1 MPNHHTELYTKN
13 WKRNFFTIWTGQAV
27 SKFSS
32 SVLQFAMIW
41 YLTDTTD
48 SAAVVSFAVFLAF
61 FPQAIL
67 GPIAGV
73 VIDRYNRKLIM
84 ILSDVLIA
92 LVGLAMAIA
101 GYSDNQETWMIL
113 MVLFLRTVGTAF
125 HSPCMQA
132 VTPQIVPSDQLTK
145 CAGYSQALTS
155 VSDIFSPA
163 AAALLYQIWSLETIV
178 MLDVIGALCACA
190 TLAIAWIPKLE
201 KKLENKKIQFIAE
214 AVEGFHVLKKNK
226 GVFGLVMV
234 TGLYTI
240 ALMPVSALFPLM
252 SMSYFGGTSTHAS
265 ITEIVFSVGF
275 MMGSLVLS
283 AWGGTKNRVYTVF
296 GSYMLMA
303 VSLLV
308 AGSLP
313 TGGYWFFVI
322 CSWLIGFS
330 GPFYW
335 GTYTPILQTHYEGIY
350 LGRVLSLTGSV
361 RYLFGPLGLGIE
373 SILSTYYGPESW
385 FIIGG
390 VLVFISALLLILVP
404 SIRKCDEPETFKLTE
419 LP

>member
-1 MPNHHTELYTKN
+1 MLSTNQSTILSN
-13 WKRNFFTIWTGQAV
+13 WKRNFFTIWTGQAI

-41 YLTDTTD
+41 YLTDTTE

-67 GPIAGV
+67 GPISGV
-73 VIDRYNRKLIM
+73 VIDRYNRKMIM

-101 GYSDNQETWMIL
+101 GYMGSLETWMIL
-113 MVLFLRTVGTAF
+113 LVLFLRTVGTSF

-132 VTPQIVPSDQLTK
+132 VTPQIVPADQLTR

-163 AAALLYQIWSLETIV
+163 AAALLYQVWSLETIV
-178 MLDVIGALCACA
+178 MLDVLGALCACA
-190 TLAIAWIPKLE
+190 TLAVARIPKLE
-201 KKLENKKIQFIAE
+201 RTEERKQITMAQDIM
-214 AVEGFHVLKKNK
+214 EGFHVLRQNK
-226 GVFGLVMV
+226 GVFYLAMI

-252 SMSYFGGTSTHAS
+252 SMSYFGGTSTNAS
-265 ITEIVFSVGF
+265 IVEILFSIGF
-275 MMGSLVLS
+275 MLGSVVLS

-303 VSLLV
+303 ISLMV
-308 AGSLP
+308 AGILP
-313 TGGYWFFVI
+313 TSGFWFFAV
-322 CSWLIGFS
+322 CCFLIGFS

-335 GTYTPILQTHYEGIY
+335 GTYTPIIQTHFKGEY
-350 LGRVLSLTGSV
+350 LGRVLTLTGCF
-361 RYLFGPLGLGIE
+361 RYFFGPIGLGAE
-373 SILSTYYGPESW
+373 SILSEHFGINSW
-385 FIIGG
+385 FLVGG
-390 VLVFISALLLILVP
+390 VLVLISALLILTIPAV
-404 SIRKCDEPETFKLTE
+404 RNCDIPTQD
-419 LP
+419 

>member
-1 MPNHHTELYTKN
+1 MNEPTQVPFIKN
-13 WKRNFFTIWTGQAV
+13 WKRNFFTIWTGQAI

-32 SVLQFAMIW
+32 SILQFAMIW

-67 GPIAGV
+67 GPISGV
-73 VIDRYNRKLIM
+73 VIDRYNRKMIM

-92 LVGLAMAIA
+92 LVGLLMAIA
-101 GYSDNQETWMIL
+101 GFFGTLETWMIL
-113 MVLFLRTVGTAF
+113 AVLFLRTVGTAF

-132 VTPQIVPSDQLTK
+132 VTPQIVPDDQLTR

-163 AAALLYQIWSLETIV
+163 AAALLYQIWSLEAIV
-178 MLDVIGALCACA
+178 MLDVLGAICACA

-201 KKLENKKIQFIAE
+201 RKAE
-214 AVEGFHVLKKNK
+214 QKQITMVQDILEGFHVLRQNK
-226 GVFGLVMV
+226 GVFYLAMI

-252 SMSYFGGTSTHAS
+252 SMSYFGGTSTQAS

-275 MMGSLVLS
+275 MMGSVVLS
-283 AWGGTKNRVYTVF
+283 MWGGTRNRVYTVF

-303 VSLLV
+303 GSLLI
-308 AGSLP
+308 AGMLP
-313 TGGYWFFVI
+313 ASGYWFFAV
-322 CSWLIGFS
+322 CSWFIGFS

-335 GTYTPILQTHYEGIY
+335 GTYTPIIQTHFHGEY
-350 LGRVLSLTGSV
+350 LGRVLTLTGCF
-361 RYLFGPLGLGIE
+361 RYFFGPLGLGIE
-373 SILSTYYGPESW
+373 SVLSERFGINLWFTIAGIL
-385 FIIGG
+385 
-390 VLVFISALLLILVP
+390 VLISAMLILLIPAV
-404 SIRKCDEPETFKLTE
+404 RTCDAPDKKPTV
-419 LP
+419 

>member
-1 MPNHHTELYTKN
+1 MNN

-41 YLTDTTD
+41 YLTDTTE

-84 ILSDVLIA
+84 ILSDVAIA
-92 LVGLAMAIA
+92 FVGLAMAIIGHMGA
-101 GYSDNQETWMIL
+101 LSTGLIL
-113 MVLFLRTVGTAF
+113 LVLFLRTVGTAF

-132 VTPQIVPSDQLTK
+132 VTPQIVPSDQLTR

-163 AAALLYQIWSLETIV
+163 AAAFLYQHWTLESIV
-178 MLDVIGALCACA
+178 MLDVFGAFCACA
-190 TLAIAWIPKLE
+190 TLAIARIPKLE
-201 KKLENKKIQFIAE
+201 KNTENKKIQFIAE
-214 AVEGFHVLKKNK
+214 AVEGFHVLKQNK
-226 GVFGLVMV
+226 GVFGLVMI
-234 TGLYTI
+234 TGLYSI

-265 ITEIVFSVGF
+265 ITEMVFSVGF

-283 AWGGTKNRVYTVF
+283 AWGGTKNRVYTIF

-303 VSLLV
+303 SSLLV
-308 AGSLP
+308 AGFLP
-313 TGGYWFFVI
+313 TNGYWFFVI

-335 GTYTPILQTHYEGIY
+335 GTCTPILQTHYEGIY
-350 LGRVLSLTGSV
+350 LGRVLTLTGSI
-361 RYLFGPLGLGIE
+361 RYLAGPIGLGIE
-373 SILSTYYGPESW
+373 SILSSRFGPESW
-385 FIIGG
+385 FLIAGIL
-390 VLVFISALLLILVP
+390 VLIAALLLLLIP
-404 SIRKCDEPETFKLTE
+404 SVRKCDEK
-419 LP
+419 

>member
-1 MPNHHTELYTKN
+1 MSETIQNTTLQN
-13 WKRNFFTIWTGQAV
+13 WKRNFFTIWTGQAI

-73 VIDRYNRKLIM
+73 VIDRYNRKMIM
-84 ILSDVLIA
+84 ILSDVIIA
-92 LVGLAMAIA
+92 LVGLGMAVA
-101 GYSDNQETWMIL
+101 GYMGFLSAGIIL
-113 MVLFLRTVGTAF
+113 LVLFLRTVGTAF

-132 VTPQIVPSDQLTK
+132 VTPQIVPESELTR

-163 AAALLYQIWSLETIV
+163 AAALLYQYWSLEAIV
-178 MLDVIGALCACA
+178 MLDVFGALFASL
-190 TLAIAWIPKLE
+190 TLFIARIPKLE
-201 KKLENKKIQFIAE
+201 KRSENKKIQFIAE
-214 AVEGFHVLKKNK
+214 AVEGFHVLRQNR
-226 GVFGLVMV
+226 GIFNLIMV

-252 SMSYFGGTSTHAS
+252 SMSYFGGTSTNAS

-283 AWGGTKNRVYTVF
+283 AWGGTKNRVYTIF
-296 GSYMLMA
+296 GSYLLMA
-303 VSLLV
+303 CSLLI

-313 TGGYWFFVI
+313 TNGYWFFVI
-322 CSWLIGFS
+322 CSWAIGFS

-335 GTYTPILQTHYEGIY
+335 GTCTPILQTHYEGIY
-350 LGRVLSLTGSV
+350 LGRILSLTASI
-361 RYLFGPLGLGIE
+361 RYICGPIGLGIE
-373 SILSTYYGPESW
+373 SLLSTFWGPESW
-385 FIIGG
+385 FRIAG
-390 VLVFISALLLILVP
+390 VLVLIAASLLLLIP
-404 SIRKCDEPETFKLTE
+404 SIRKCDADRAKAA
-419 LP
+419 

>member
-1 MPNHHTELYTKN
+1 MKN
-13 WKRNFFTIWTGQAV
+13 WKRNFFTIWTGQAI

-41 YLTDTTD
+41 YLTDTTE

-73 VIDRYNRKLIM
+73 VIDRYNRKMIM
-84 ILSDVLIA
+84 ILSDVAIA
-92 LVGLAMAIA
+92 LVGLGMAVA
-101 GYSDNQETWMIL
+101 GHMGALSTGLIL
-113 MVLFLRTVGTAF
+113 LVLFLRTVGTAF

-132 VTPQIVPSDQLTK
+132 VTPQIVPSDQLTR

-163 AAALLYQIWSLETIV
+163 AAAFLYQHWTLESIV
-178 MLDVIGALCACA
+178 MLDVFGAFCACA
-190 TLAIAWIPKLE
+190 TLAIARIPKLE
-201 KKLENKKIQFIAE
+201 KNTENKKIQFLAE
-214 AVEGFHVLKKNK
+214 AVEGFHVLRQNK
-226 GVFGLVMV
+226 GVFGLVMI
-234 TGLYTI
+234 TGLYSI

-265 ITEIVFSVGF
+265 ITEMVFSVGF
-275 MMGSLVLS
+275 MAGSLVLS
-283 AWGGTKNRVYTVF
+283 AWGGTKNRVYTIF

-303 VSLLV
+303 SSLLV
-308 AGSLP
+308 AGFLP
-313 TGGYWFFVI
+313 TNGYWFFVI

-335 GTYTPILQTHYEGIY
+335 GTCTPILQTHYEGIY
-350 LGRVLSLTGSV
+350 LGRVLTLTGSI
-361 RYLFGPLGLGIE
+361 RYLAGPIGLGIE
-373 SILSTYYGPESW
+373 SFLSSHFGPESW
-385 FIIGG
+385 FLIAG
-390 VLVFISALLLILVP
+390 VLVLIAALLLLLIPAV
-404 SIRKCDEPETFKLTE
+404 RKCDEK
-419 LP
+419 

>member
-1 MPNHHTELYTKN
+1 MNN

-41 YLTDTTD
+41 YLTDTTE

-73 VIDRYNRKLIM
+73 GIDRYNRKLIM
-84 ILSDVLIA
+84 ILSDVAIA
-92 LVGLAMAIA
+92 FVGLAMAIIGHMGA
-101 GYSDNQETWMIL
+101 LSTGLIL
-113 MVLFLRTVGTAF
+113 LVLFLRTVGTAF

-132 VTPQIVPSDQLTK
+132 VTPQIVPSDQLTR

-163 AAALLYQIWSLETIV
+163 AAAFLYQHWTLESIV
-178 MLDVIGALCACA
+178 MLDVFGAFCACA
-190 TLAIAWIPKLE
+190 TLAIARIPKLE
-201 KKLENKKIQFIAE
+201 KNTENKKIQFIAE
-214 AVEGFHVLKKNK
+214 AVEGFHVLKQNK
-226 GVFGLVMV
+226 GVFGLVMI
-234 TGLYTI
+234 TGLYSI

-265 ITEIVFSVGF
+265 ITEMVFSVGF

-283 AWGGTKNRVYTVF
+283 AWGGTKNRVYTIF

-303 VSLLV
+303 SSLLV
-308 AGSLP
+308 AGFLP
-313 TGGYWFFVI
+313 TNGYWFFVI

-335 GTYTPILQTHYEGIY
+335 GTCTPILQTHYEGIY
-350 LGRVLSLTGSV
+350 LGRVLTLTGSI
-361 RYLFGPLGLGIE
+361 RYLAGPIGLGIE
-373 SILSTYYGPESW
+373 SILSSRFGPESW
-385 FIIGG
+385 FLIAGIL
-390 VLVFISALLLILVP
+390 VLIAALLLLLIP
-404 SIRKCDEPETFKLTE
+404 SVRKCDEK
-419 LP
+419 

>member
-1 MPNHHTELYTKN
+1 MNQNHAEIYTKD
-13 WKRNFFTIWTGQAV
+13 WKRNFFTIWTGQAI

-67 GPIAGV
+67 GPISGV
-73 VIDRYNRKLIM
+73 VIDRYNRKMIM

-92 LVGLAMAIA
+92 LVGLAMAVA
-101 GYSDNQETWMIL
+101 GYMGSLETWMIL
-113 MVLFLRTVGTAF
+113 LVLFLRTVGTAF

-132 VTPQIVPSDQLTK
+132 VTPQIVPADQLTR

-163 AAALLYQIWSLETIV
+163 AAALLYQIWTLETIV
-178 MLDVIGALCACA
+178 MLDVFGALCACA

-201 KKLENKKIQFIAE
+201 RKEERKKTKMSTEII
-214 AVEGFHVLKKNK
+214 EGFHVLRQNK
-226 GVFGLVMV
+226 GVFYLAMI

-265 ITEIVFSVGF
+265 ISEILFSIGF
-275 MMGSLVLS
+275 MMGSVVLG
-283 AWGGTKNRVYTVF
+283 AWGGTKNRVYTIF

-303 VSLLV
+303 GSLLF
-308 AGSLP
+308 AGMLP
-313 TGGYWFFVI
+313 TSGYWFFALS
-322 CSWLIGFS
+322 SWLIGFS

-335 GTYTPILQTHYEGIY
+335 GTYTPIIQTHFKGEY
-350 LGRVLSLTGSV
+350 LGRVLTLTGCF
-361 RYLFGPLGLGIE
+361 RYFFGPIGLGIE
-373 SILSTYYGPESW
+373 SMISEHFGINTW
-385 FIIGG
+385 FTIGG
-390 VLVFISALLLILVP
+390 VLVLISALLILLIPAV
-404 SIRKCDEPETFKLTE
+404 RKCDT
-419 LP
+419 

>member
-1 MPNHHTELYTKN
+1 MNN

-41 YLTDTTD
+41 YLTDTTE

-84 ILSDVLIA
+84 ILSDVAIA
-92 LVGLAMAIA
+92 FVGLAMAIIGHMGA
-101 GYSDNQETWMIL
+101 LSTGLIL
-113 MVLFLRTVGTAF
+113 LVLFLRTVGTAF

-132 VTPQIVPSDQLTK
+132 VTPQIVPSDQLTR

-163 AAALLYQIWSLETIV
+163 AAAFLYQHWTLESIV
-178 MLDVIGALCACA
+178 MLDVFGAFCACA
-190 TLAIAWIPKLE
+190 TLAIARIPKLE
-201 KKLENKKIQFIAE
+201 KNTENKKIQFIAE
-214 AVEGFHVLKKNK
+214 AVEGFHVLKQNK
-226 GVFGLVMV
+226 GVFGLVMI
-234 TGLYTI
+234 TGLYSI

-265 ITEIVFSVGF
+265 ITEMVFSVGF

-283 AWGGTKNRVYTVF
+283 AWGGTKNRVYTIF

-303 VSLLV
+303 SSLLV
-308 AGSLP
+308 AGFLP
-313 TGGYWFFVI
+313 TNGYWFFVI

-335 GTYTPILQTHYEGIY
+335 GTCTPNLQTHYEGIY
-350 LGRVLSLTGSV
+350 LGRVLTLTGSI
-361 RYLFGPLGLGIE
+361 RYLAGPIGLGIE
-373 SILSTYYGPESW
+373 SILSSRFGPESW
-385 FIIGG
+385 FLIAGIL
-390 VLVFISALLLILVP
+390 VLIAALLLLLIP
-404 SIRKCDEPETFKLTE
+404 SVRKCDEK
-419 LP
+419 

>member
-1 MPNHHTELYTKN
+1 MLSANPTTPLSN

-41 YLTDTTD
+41 YLTDTTE

-67 GPIAGV
+67 GPISGV
-73 VIDRYNRKLIM
+73 VIDRYNRKMIM

-92 LVGLAMAIA
+92 LVGLAMAVA
-101 GYSDNQETWMIL
+101 GFMGTLTTWMIL
-113 MVLFLRTVGTAF
+113 LVLFLRTVGTAF

-132 VTPQIVPSDQLTK
+132 VTPQIVPEDQLTR

-163 AAALLYQIWSLETIV
+163 AAALLYQVWSLESIV
-178 MLDVIGALCACA
+178 MLDVFGALCACA

-201 KKLENKKIQFIAE
+201 RKTERKQITMAQDIM
-214 AVEGFHVLKKNK
+214 EGFHVLRQNK
-226 GVFGLVMV
+226 GVFYLAMI

-275 MMGSLVLS
+275 MMGSVVLS

-303 VSLLV
+303 GSLLV
-308 AGSLP
+308 AGMLP
-313 TGGYWFFVI
+313 TSGFWFFAV

-335 GTYTPILQTHYEGIY
+335 GTYTPIIQTHFKGEY
-350 LGRVLSLTGSV
+350 LGRVLTLTGCV

-373 SILSTYYGPESW
+373 SILSEHFGINLW
-385 FIIGG
+385 FTVAGI
-390 VLVFISALLLILVP
+390 LVFVAAALILLIPAV
-404 SIRKCDEPETFKLTE
+404 RKCDIPVDQ
-419 LP
+419 

>member
-1 MPNHHTELYTKN
+1 MNDNTQAPSTKS

-48 SAAVVSFAVFLAF
+48 SAAVVSLAVFLAF

-67 GPIAGV
+67 GPISGV
-73 VIDRYNRKLIM
+73 VIDRYNRKFIM
-84 ILSDVLIA
+84 ILSDMLIA
-92 LVGLAMAIA
+92 LVGLTMAIA
-101 GYSDNQETWMIL
+101 GHVGSLATWMIL
-113 MVLFLRTVGTAF
+113 LVLFLRTVGTAF

-132 VTPQIVPSDQLTK
+132 VTPQIVPADQLTR

-163 AAALLYQIWSLETIV
+163 AAALLYQYWSLESIV
-178 MLDVIGALCACA
+178 MLDVFGALFASL
-190 TLAIAWIPKLE
+190 TLFISWIPKLE
-201 KKLENKKIQFIAE
+201 KKTENKKIQFIAE
-214 AVEGFHVLKKNK
+214 AVEGFHVLRQNK
-226 GVFGLVMV
+226 GVFGLVMI
-234 TGLYTI
+234 TGLYTV

-275 MMGSLVLS
+275 MVGSLILS
-283 AWGGTKNRVYTVF
+283 AWGGTKNRVFTVF
-296 GSYMLMA
+296 GSYILMA
-303 VSLLV
+303 ASLLV
-308 AGSLP
+308 SGSLP
-313 TGGYWFFVI
+313 TSGFWFFAV
-322 CSWLIGFS
+322 CSFLIGLS

-361 RYLFGPLGLGIE
+361 RYLAGPIGLGIE
-373 SILSTYYGPESW
+373 SLLSEYYGPESW
-385 FIIGG
+385 FLIAGI
-390 VLVFISALLLILVP
+390 LVFIAALLLLLLP
-404 SIRKCDEPETFKLTE
+404 SIRKCDEPETRING
-419 LP
+419 

>member
-1 MPNHHTELYTKN
+1 MNN

-41 YLTDTTD
+41 YLTDTTE

-84 ILSDVLIA
+84 ILSDVAIA
-92 LVGLAMAIA
+92 FVGLAMAIIGHMGA
-101 GYSDNQETWMIL
+101 LSTGLIL
-113 MVLFLRTVGTAF
+113 LVLFLRTVGTAF

-132 VTPQIVPSDQLTK
+132 VTPQIVPSDQLTR

-163 AAALLYQIWSLETIV
+163 AAAFLYQHWTLESIV
-178 MLDVIGALCACA
+178 MLDVFGVFCACA
-190 TLAIAWIPKLE
+190 TLAIARIPKLE
-201 KKLENKKIQFIAE
+201 KNTENKKIQFIAE
-214 AVEGFHVLKKNK
+214 AVEGFHVLKQNK
-226 GVFGLVMV
+226 GVFGLVMI
-234 TGLYTI
+234 TGLYSI

-265 ITEIVFSVGF
+265 ITEMVFSVGF

-283 AWGGTKNRVYTVF
+283 AWGGTKNRVYTIF

-303 VSLLV
+303 SSLLV
-308 AGSLP
+308 AGFLP
-313 TGGYWFFVI
+313 TNGYWFFVI

-335 GTYTPILQTHYEGIY
+335 GTCTPILQTHYEGIY
-350 LGRVLSLTGSV
+350 LGRVLTLTGSI
-361 RYLFGPLGLGIE
+361 RYLAGPIGLGIE
-373 SILSTYYGPESW
+373 SILSSRFGPESW
-385 FIIGG
+385 FLIAGIL
-390 VLVFISALLLILVP
+390 VLIAALLLLLIP
-404 SIRKCDEPETFKLTE
+404 SVRKCDEK
-419 LP
+419 

>member
-1 MPNHHTELYTKN
+1 MNEPTQTTALLN
-13 WKRNFFTIWTGQAV
+13 WKRNFFTIWTGQAI

-41 YLTDTTD
+41 HLTDTTD
-48 SAAVVSFAVFLAF
+48 SAAVISFAVFLAF

-67 GPIAGV
+67 GPISGV
-73 VIDRYNRKLIM
+73 VIDRFHRKYIM

-92 LVGLAMAIA
+92 LVGLGMAVFGHAGMLSTAMVL
-101 GYSDNQETWMIL
+101 S
-113 MVLFLRTVGTAF
+113 VLFLRTVGTAF

-132 VTPQIVPSDQLTK
+132 VTPQIVPTEHLTR

-163 AAALLYQIWSLETIV
+163 AAALLYQYWSLESIV
-178 MLDVIGALCACA
+178 MLDVFGALFASL
-190 TLAIAWIPKLE
+190 TLLIARIPRLE
-201 KKLENKKIQFIAE
+201 PKEQDTKIQFLAE
-214 AVEGFHVLKKNK
+214 TIEGFHVLRQNK

-283 AWGGTKNRVYTVF
+283 FWGGTKNRVYTVI
-296 GSYMLMA
+296 GSYFLMA
-303 VSLLV
+303 ASLLI

-313 TGGYWFFVI
+313 ASGFWFFAV

-335 GTYTPILQTHYEGIY
+335 GTYTPILQTHYEGVY
-350 LGRVLSLTGSV
+350 LGRVLALTGSV
-361 RYLFGPLGLGIE
+361 RYLFGPVGLGIE
-373 SILSTYYGPESW
+373 SLLSEQFGPELW
-385 FIIGG
+385 FVIAG
-390 VLVFISALLLILVP
+390 VLVLISALILLLVP
-404 SIRKCDEPETFKLTE
+404 SIRGCDEPEIRIQ
-419 LP
+419 

>member
-1 MPNHHTELYTKN
+1 MNN

-41 YLTDTTD
+41 YLTDTTE

-84 ILSDVLIA
+84 ILSDVAIA
-92 LVGLAMAIA
+92 FVGLAMAIIGHMGA
-101 GYSDNQETWMIL
+101 LSTGLIL
-113 MVLFLRTVGTAF
+113 LVLFLRTVGTAF

-132 VTPQIVPSDQLTK
+132 VTPQIVPSDQLTR

-163 AAALLYQIWSLETIV
+163 AAAFLYQHWTLESIV
-178 MLDVIGALCACA
+178 MLDVFGAFCACA
-190 TLAIAWIPKLE
+190 TLAIARIPKLE
-201 KKLENKKIQFIAE
+201 KNTENKKIQFIAE
-214 AVEGFHVLKKNK
+214 AVEGFHVLKQNK
-226 GVFGLVMV
+226 GVFGLVMI
-234 TGLYTI
+234 TGLYSI

-265 ITEIVFSVGF
+265 ITEMVFSVGF

-283 AWGGTKNRVYTVF
+283 AWGGTKNRVYTIF

-303 VSLLV
+303 SSLLV
-308 AGSLP
+308 AGFLP
-313 TGGYWFFVI
+313 TNGYWFFVI

-335 GTYTPILQTHYEGIY
+335 GTCTPILQTHYEGIY
-350 LGRVLSLTGSV
+350 LGRVLTLTGSI
-361 RYLFGPLGLGIE
+361 RYLAGPIGLGIE
-373 SILSTYYGPESW
+373 SILSSRFDPESW
-385 FIIGG
+385 FLIAGIL
-390 VLVFISALLLILVP
+390 VLIAALLLLLIP
-404 SIRKCDEPETFKLTE
+404 SVRKCDEK
-419 LP
+419 

>member
-1 MPNHHTELYTKN
+1 MNESVELQNRN

-32 SVLQFAMIW
+32 SILQFAMIW
-41 YLTDTTD
+41 YLTDTTE

-67 GPIAGV
+67 GPISGV
-73 VIDRYNRKLIM
+73 VIDRYNRKMIM
-84 ILSDVLIA
+84 VLSDVLIA
-92 LVGLAMAIA
+92 LVGLAMAVA
-101 GYSDNQETWMIL
+101 GFTGTLETWMIL
-113 MVLFLRTVGTAF
+113 VVLFLRTVGTAF

-132 VTPQIVPSDQLTK
+132 VTPQIVPSDQLTR

-163 AAALLYQIWSLETIV
+163 AAALLYQIWSLEAIV
-178 MLDVIGALCACA
+178 MLDVFGAMVACA

-201 KKLENKKIQFIAE
+201 RAAERKKITMAQDIL
-214 AVEGFHVLKKNK
+214 EGFQVLRQNK
-226 GVFGLVMV
+226 GVFYLAMV

-265 ITEIVFSVGF
+265 ISEIVFSIGF
-275 MMGSLVLS
+275 MMGSVVLS

-303 VSLLV
+303 TSLIA
-308 AGSLP
+308 AGLLP
-313 TGGYWFFVI
+313 STGFLFFAV
-322 CSWLIGFS
+322 CCFLIGFS

-335 GTYTPILQTHYEGIY
+335 GTYTPIIQTHFKGEY
-350 LGRVLSLTGSV
+350 LGRVLTLTGCF
-361 RYLFGPLGLGIE
+361 RYFFGPIGLGVE
-373 SILSTYYGPESW
+373 SILSEYFGINSW
-385 FIIGG
+385 FMVGG
-390 VLVFISALLLILVP
+390 VLVLISAILLLAVP
-404 SIRKCDEPETFKLTE
+404 AIRKCDEAAS
-419 LP
+419 

>member
-1 MPNHHTELYTKN
+1 MNQNHAELYMKN
-13 WKRNFFTIWTGQAV
+13 WKRNFFTIWTGQAI

-67 GPIAGV
+67 GPISGV
-73 VIDRYNRKLIM
+73 VIDRYNRKMIM

-92 LVGLAMAIA
+92 LIGLVMAIA
-101 GYSDNQETWMIL
+101 GYMGSLETWMIL

-178 MLDVIGALCACA
+178 MLDVFGALCACA
-190 TLAIAWIPKLE
+190 TLAIAQIPKLE
-201 KKLENKKIQFIAE
+201 RKEERKKAKMTQEIM
-214 AVEGFHVLKKNK
+214 EGFQVLRHNK
-226 GVFGLVMV
+226 GVFYLAMI

-265 ITEIVFSVGF
+265 ISEILFSVGF
-275 MMGSLVLS
+275 MMGSVVLS
-283 AWGGTKNRVYTVF
+283 AWGGTKNRVYTIF

-303 VSLLV
+303 GSLLF
-308 AGSLP
+308 AGMLP
-313 TGGYWFFVI
+313 TNGYWFFAA

-335 GTYTPILQTHYEGIY
+335 GTYTPIIQTHFKGEY
-350 LGRVLSLTGSV
+350 LGRVLTLTGCF
-361 RYLFGPLGLGIE
+361 RYFFGPIGLGVE
-373 SILSTYYGPESW
+373 SIISEYFGINTW
-385 FIIGG
+385 FTVGG
-390 VLVFISALLLILVP
+390 VLVLISALLILLIPAV
-404 SIRKCDEPETFKLTE
+404 RKCDEPSKTSI
-419 LP
+419 

>member
-1 MPNHHTELYTKN
+1 MNQNIGELYTKN
-13 WKRNFFTIWTGQAV
+13 WKKNFFTIWTGQAI

-48 SAAVVSFAVFLAF
+48 SAAVVSFAVFVAF

-92 LVGLAMAIA
+92 LIGLAMAFA
-101 GYSDNQETWMIL
+101 GYTGTLETWMIL
-113 MVLFLRTVGTAF
+113 LVLFLRTVGTAF

-132 VTPQIVPSDQLTK
+132 VTPQIVPNDQLTR

-163 AAALLYQIWSLETIV
+163 AAALLYQIWTLETIV
-178 MLDVIGALCACA
+178 MLDVFGALCACA
-190 TLAIAWIPKLE
+190 TLAVAWIPKLE
-201 KKLENKKIQFIAE
+201 TKQENKKIQFIAE
-214 AVEGFHVLKKNK
+214 AIEGFHVLRTNK
-226 GVFGLVMV
+226 GVFGLVMI

-275 MMGSLVLS
+275 MTGSLVLS
-283 AWGGTKNRVYTVF
+283 AWGGTKNRVYTIF

-303 VSLLV
+303 GSLLA
-308 AGSLP
+308 AGLLP
-313 TGGYWFFVI
+313 ANGYLFFVL
-322 CSWLIGFS
+322 CSFLIGFS

-335 GTYTPILQTHYEGIY
+335 GTYTPILQTHYDGIY
-350 LGRVLSLTGSV
+350 LGRVLSLTGTV
-361 RYLFGPLGLGIE
+361 RYLFGPVGLGIE
-373 SILSTYYGPESW
+373 SIISGIHGPESW
-385 FIIGG
+385 FLIGG
-390 VLVFISALLLILVP
+390 FLVLIAALLLLTVP
-404 SIRKCDEPETFKLTE
+404 AIRTCDEPHTRNA
-419 LP
+419 

>member
-1 MPNHHTELYTKN
+1 MNESLHLQN
-13 WKRNFFTIWTGQAV
+13 RSWKRNFFTIWTGQAI

-32 SVLQFAMIW
+32 SILQFAMIW
-41 YLTDTTD
+41 YLTDTTG

-67 GPIAGV
+67 GPISGV
-73 VIDRYNRKLIM
+73 VIDRYDRKMIM
-84 ILSDVLIA
+84 VLSDVLIA
-92 LVGLAMAIA
+92 LVGLAMAVA
-101 GYSDNQETWMIL
+101 GFTGTLETWMIL
-113 MVLFLRTVGTAF
+113 LVLFLRTVGTAF

-132 VTPQIVPSDQLTK
+132 VTPQIVPSDQLTR

-163 AAALLYQIWSLETIV
+163 AAALLYQIWSLEAIV
-178 MLDVIGALCACA
+178 MLDVFGALCACA
-190 TLAIAWIPKLE
+190 TLAFAWIPKLE
-201 KKLENKKIQFIAE
+201 KKAERKKLTMTQDIL
-214 AVEGFHVLKKNK
+214 EGFRVLRKNK
-226 GVFGLVMV
+226 GVFYLAMV

-265 ITEIVFSVGF
+265 IAEIVFSVGF
-275 MMGSLVLS
+275 MMGSVVLG

-308 AGSLP
+308 VGILP
-313 TGGYWFFVI
+313 TSGFWFFAV
-322 CSWLIGFS
+322 CCWLIGFS

-335 GTYTPILQTHYEGIY
+335 GTYTPIIQSHFQGEY
-350 LGRVLSLTGSV
+350 LGRVLTLTGCF
-361 RYLFGPLGLGIE
+361 RYFFGPIGLGAE
-373 SILSTYYGPESW
+373 SILSEYFGINSW
-385 FIIGG
+385 FMIGG
-390 VLVFISALLLILVP
+390 ILVLISAILLLAVP
-404 SIRKCDEPETFKLTE
+404 AIRKCDVTTAEPNSKHVL
-419 LP
+419 

>member
-1 MPNHHTELYTKN
+1 MNEQIQTSRFPN
-13 WKRNFFTIWTGQAV
+13 WKRNFFTIWTGQAI

-67 GPIAGV
+67 GPISGV
-73 VIDRYNRKLIM
+73 VIDRYNRKMIM
-84 ILSDVLIA
+84 IVSDVVIA
-92 LVGLAMAIA
+92 LVGLAMAVA
-101 GYSDNQETWMIL
+101 GHLGTLETWMIL
-113 MVLFLRTVGTAF
+113 LVLFLRTVGTAF

-132 VTPQIVPSDQLTK
+132 VTPQIVPEDQLTR

-163 AAALLYQIWSLETIV
+163 AAALLYQYWNLESIV
-178 MLDVIGALCACA
+178 MLDVFGALFASL
-190 TLAIAWIPKLE
+190 TLFIARIPKLE
-201 KKLENKKIQFIAE
+201 QNQEKKKIQIITE
-214 AVEGFHVLKKNK
+214 SIEGFHVLRKNK
-226 GVFGLVMV
+226 GVFGLVMI

-275 MMGSLVLS
+275 MTGSLILS
-283 AWGGTKNRVYTVF
+283 FWGGTKNRVYTIT
-296 GSYMLMA
+296 GSYLLMA
-303 VSLLV
+303 VSLLI

-313 TGGYWFFVI
+313 QTGFWFFAV
-322 CSWLIGFS
+322 CSFFIGFS

-350 LGRVLSLTGSV
+350 LGRVLALTGSV
-361 RYLFGPLGLGIE
+361 RYLFGPIGLGIE
-373 SILSTYYGPESW
+373 SLLSQYWGPESW
-385 FIIGG
+385 FLIAG
-390 VLVFISALLLILVP
+390 VLVFISAFLLLFVP
-404 SIRKCDEPETFKLTE
+404 SIRKCDESQSRLNHGC
-419 LP
+419 

>member
-1 MPNHHTELYTKN
+1 MNAGIQNLSVKN

-41 YLTDTTD
+41 YLTDTTN

-61 FPQAIL
+61 FPQAVF
-67 GPIAGV
+67 GPVSGV
-73 VIDRYNRKLIM
+73 VIDRFNRKLIM

-92 LVGLAMAIA
+92 LVGLCMAFA
-101 GYSDNQETWMIL
+101 GMMGVLSTELIL
-113 MVLFLRTVGTAF
+113 LVLFLRTVGTAF

-132 VTPQIVPSDQLTK
+132 VTPQIVPAEELTR

-163 AAALLYQIWSLETIV
+163 AAALLYQYWSLENIV
-178 MLDVIGALCACA
+178 MLDVLGALCASF
-190 TLAIAWIPKLE
+190 TLFISWIPKLS
-201 KKLENKKIQFIAE
+201 KTADRKKIRFAGEIL
-214 AVEGFHVLKKNK
+214 EGFQVIQKNK
-226 GVFGLVMV
+226 GILGLVLI

-252 SMSYFGGTSTHAS
+252 SMSYFNGTSTQAS

-275 MMGSLVLS
+275 MMGSVILGI
-283 AWGGTKNRVYTVF
+283 WGGTKNRVYTIA
-296 GSYMLMA
+296 GSYLLMSA
-303 VSLLV
+303 SLLV
-308 AGSLP
+308 SGLLP
-313 TGGYWFFVI
+313 SSGYWVFAV
-322 CSWLIGFS
+322 CAWLMGVS

-335 GTYTPILQTHYEGIY
+335 GTYTPILQTHFEGEY

-361 RYLFGPLGLGIE
+361 RYLFGPIGLSIE
-373 SILSTYYGPESW
+373 SVLAEKFGFKAW
-385 FIIGG
+385 FLIAG
-390 VLVFISALLLILVP
+390 VLVFISAVLILAVP
-404 SIRKCDEPETFKLTE
+404 AVRKCDEEAIS
-419 LP
+419 

>member
-1 MPNHHTELYTKN
+1 MNN

-41 YLTDTTD
+41 YLTDTTE

-84 ILSDVLIA
+84 ILSDVAIA
-92 LVGLAMAIA
+92 FVGLAMAIIGHMGA
-101 GYSDNQETWMIL
+101 LSTGLIL
-113 MVLFLRTVGTAF
+113 LVLFLRTVGTAF

-132 VTPQIVPSDQLTK
+132 VTPQIVPSDQLTR

-155 VSDIFSPA
+155 VSDMFSPA
-163 AAALLYQIWSLETIV
+163 AAAFLYQHWTLESIV
-178 MLDVIGALCACA
+178 MLDVFGVFCACA
-190 TLAIAWIPKLE
+190 TLAIARIPKLE
-201 KKLENKKIQFIAE
+201 KNTENKKIQFIAE
-214 AVEGFHVLKKNK
+214 AVEGFHVLKQNK
-226 GVFGLVMV
+226 GVFGLVMI
-234 TGLYTI
+234 TGLYSI

-265 ITEIVFSVGF
+265 ITEMVFSVGF

-283 AWGGTKNRVYTVF
+283 AWGGTKNRVYTIF

-303 VSLLV
+303 SSLLV
-308 AGSLP
+308 AGFLP
-313 TGGYWFFVI
+313 TNGYWFFVI

-335 GTYTPILQTHYEGIY
+335 GTCTPILQTHYEGIY
-350 LGRVLSLTGSV
+350 LGRVLTLTGSI
-361 RYLFGPLGLGIE
+361 RYLAGPIGLGIE
-373 SILSTYYGPESW
+373 SILSSRFGPESW
-385 FIIGG
+385 FLIAGIL
-390 VLVFISALLLILVP
+390 VLIAALLLLLIP
-404 SIRKCDEPETFKLTE
+404 SVRKCDEK
-419 LP
+419 